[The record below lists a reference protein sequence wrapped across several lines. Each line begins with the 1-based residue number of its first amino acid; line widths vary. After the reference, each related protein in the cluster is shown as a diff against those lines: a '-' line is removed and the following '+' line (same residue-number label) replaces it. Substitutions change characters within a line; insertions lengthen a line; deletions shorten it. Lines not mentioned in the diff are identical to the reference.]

1 MRDCGLSLN
10 VIIIFII
17 VTAAVCAMLA
27 VYQARFR
34 VPYVCYSFNPHNML
48 FPLPGNTVLPN
59 LVMAGFL
66 SFRSYFRY
74 HLFRGAFPDNPV
86 YTPPP
91 HHLSLSILWVF
102 FFFIAHTA
110 AWNSINICSLHVFP
124 CRNFMNAGTLFFYS
138 FMPCAKYSSWHRVG
152 VQVRIGE
159 SHPWVGCSGHSLF
172 TGEETKAQADLVSCP
187 GHTARER

>member
-10 VIIIFII
+10 IIIIFII

-66 SFRSYFRY
+66 SFRSHFRY
-74 HLFRGAFPDNPV
+74 HLFRGPFPNNPI
-86 YTPPP
+86 YTPPTTTTC
-91 HHLSLSILWVF
+91 HSLSSGF
-102 FFFIAHTA
+102 FSSSLHLLLHEIVLIFVHCMFFPVETSWMQGLCFFIV
-110 AWNSINICSLHVFP
+110 L
-124 CRNFMNAGTLFFYS
+124 
-138 FMPCAKYSSWHRVG
+138 
-152 VQVRIGE
+152 
-159 SHPWVGCSGHSLF
+159 
-172 TGEETKAQADLVSCP
+172 CP
-187 GHTARER
+187 VPNTVLGIE